1 MDPVIFTGT
10 MPLEELIHERPRE
23 YELLVATG
31 KLDEI
36 KCEPAPRWLFV
47 SSHIFGFTAL
57 IIGLA
62 LVVSIIY
69 TMIFVYILH

>member
-10 MPLEELIHERPRE
+10 MPLEELQHERPRE
-23 YELLVATG
+23 YAELVAAG

-36 KCEPAPRWLFV
+36 KVPPTPRWFFV
-47 SSHIFGFTAL
+47 ISHVFGFTAL
-57 IIGLA
+57 GIGLA

-69 TMIFVYILH
+69 SMVFLYVK